1 MIILNIGL
9 AKMFVWAFPYD
20 VTGKTQMNFLVKP
33 DPSQTHRNTIFTG
46 VLLENLDM
54 MEPVGVLC

>member
-1 MIILNIGL
+1 
-9 AKMFVWAFPYD
+9 MFVWVFPYN

-54 MEPVGVLC
+54 MDPVGVLC